1 MKFLTKSLVL
11 EMPKQRLEQISKK
24 YKVLNEK
31 CEKFQIMLSKKSYA
45 LDYIMNLPKELRNN
59 KLSVEH

>member
-1 MKFLTKSLVL
+1 
-11 EMPKQRLEQISKK
+11 MPKQRLEQISKK

-31 CEKFQIMLSKKSYA
+31 FEKFQIMLSKKSYA

>member
-31 CEKFQIMLSKKSYA
+31 FEKFQIMIKKKSYA